1 VTSADLNPD
10 LRTDSLADSA
20 YGLIRNRIL
29 DGDLGVGAPVS
40 VLGLATDLEMSR
52 SPVRN
57 AVERL
62 LSERLLRR
70 VAGTI
75 AVAAPDRY
83 ELLDSLAVRTQ
94 LEALAARLAAP
105 RIDEGTLE
113 ELVVIHDRFRG
124 AVDSGDQDGARRAD
138 SDFHHAIQD
147 LAGNECLAESLE
159 RVRTQV
165 ILGAYATAWVTSRG
179 PAVLEHERVL
189 RALEDQDGQ
198 AAETA
203 MIRHLDNLTTRI
215 TREWRAQDT
224 AEDATTKRRSTPRAP
239 GGGR

>member
-1 VTSADLNPD
+1 MW
-10 LRTDSLADSA
+10 
-20 YGLIRNRIL
+20 G
-29 DGDLGVGAPVS
+29 
-40 VLGLATDLEMSR
+40 
-52 SPVRN
+52 
-57 AVERL
+57 
-62 LSERLLRR
+62 
-70 VAGTI
+70 VAGAGGEHD
-75 AVAAPDRY
+75 AVVGRENDFGPTVDF
-83 ELLDSLAVRTQ
+83 LAVRTQ
-94 LEALAARLAAP
+94 LEAFAARLAAP
-105 RIDEGTLE
+105 RIDERPLE
-113 ELVVIHDRFRG
+113 ELVVIHDRFRR

-159 RVRTQV
+159 RVGTQV
-165 ILGAYATAWVTSRG
+165 VLGAYATAWVTSRG

-224 AEDATTKRRSTPRAP
+224 AEDATPERSEHASSFRRRNVGSWTSCDSASRAGNVP
-239 GGGR
+239 SRV

>member
-1 VTSADLNPD
+1 VTSMDASPD
-10 LRTDSLADSA
+10 GGTDSLADAA

-29 DGDLGVGAPVS
+29 DGDLEVGAHVS
-40 VLGLATDLEMSR
+40 VLALATDLKMSR
-52 SPVRN
+52 SPVRY

-70 VAGTI
+70 VSGTI
-75 AVAAPDRY
+75 TVAAPGRY

-105 RIDEGTLE
+105 RVDEQTLA
-113 ELVVIHDRFRG
+113 ELIGIHDRFCR
-124 AVDSGDQDGARRAD
+124 AVQDSDQDAARRAD
-138 SDFHHAIQD
+138 ADFHHAIQE

-165 ILGAYATAWVTSRG
+165 ILAAYSTAWITSRG

-189 RALEDQDGQ
+189 RALQDQDGQ
-198 AAETA
+198 SAETA
-203 MIRHLDNLTTRI
+203 MIRHLNNLTTRI
-215 TREWRAQDT
+215 TSEWRAQDT
-224 AEDATTKRRSTPRAP
+224 AEEATGRRRAAPRAS
-239 GGGR
+239 GGR